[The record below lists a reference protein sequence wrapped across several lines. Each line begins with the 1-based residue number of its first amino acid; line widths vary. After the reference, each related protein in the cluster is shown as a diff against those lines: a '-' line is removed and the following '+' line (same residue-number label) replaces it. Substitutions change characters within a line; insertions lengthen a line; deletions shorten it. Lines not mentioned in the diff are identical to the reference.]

1 MRKHD
6 FPDLKPNMV
15 TGLSIA
21 APLQNCAQRIIGSL
35 LKAVTVYS
43 PITDYGFSEQINFNK
58 LSLLCTYHA
67 SYPTNS

>member
-6 FPDLKPNMV
+6 FPDLKPNMA

-35 LKAVTVYS
+35 LKTVTVYS
-43 PITDYGFSEQINFNK
+43 PITDFEFFSE
-58 LSLLCTYHA
+58 
-67 SYPTNS
+67 